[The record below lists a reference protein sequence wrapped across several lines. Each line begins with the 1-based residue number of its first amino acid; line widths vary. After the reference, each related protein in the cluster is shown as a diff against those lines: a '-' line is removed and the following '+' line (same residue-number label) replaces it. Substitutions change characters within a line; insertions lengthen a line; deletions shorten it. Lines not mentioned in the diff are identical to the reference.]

1 MARDTLRSPT
11 RACALALLALVGG
24 GFTGACQGG
33 GDDPVD
39 GENDGFGSGKAD
51 GALDPDSAEAH
62 AVLALVNDPA
72 VDADELDD
80 DARLNAK
87 AADGIIDH
95 RNGPD
100 GEPGTADDDRFD
112 DLAEL
117 DAVPF
122 VGQTALSQLLAYAI
136 EHGYLQP
143 DTESGTDVIFS
154 PQPFPQ
160 SHNARV
166 AGIIDGAQR
175 SLDIAMYSF
184 SDAGINTA
192 LANAVARGVKVRFLF
207 ETAAAD
213 RKLTGAALASS
224 RSGRLEAAGVD
235 VRWVNKIMHHK
246 FMIVDGPRDDAG
258 AATTATLV
266 TGSGNWSN
274 GAATRYDENTLF
286 LDGHREL
293 NLRVQREFDLLWNHS
308 RDLVANPAIV
318 TEHSTLDITDELIG
332 DDAGEEVFFTSANFK
347 IQGANTFVING
358 SNTVADQL
366 VAAIQGADTSIQ
378 VASGHLR
385 SRPVAEA
392 LMQKA
397 VDSPEVE
404 IQVYLDGQ
412 EFISEATHDNQ
423 VDDLEEC
430 LANAGASASKI
441 RDCNDSGFLFGFM
454 LGNSGADVRYKYYSY
469 RWSASNALQMHHK
482 FMIIDG
488 DELWTGSYNLSDN
501 AEHNTFENMFHFSGP
516 AAADLV
522 DDFEANFTSMWG
534 TGVAD
539 DLLGQLRET
548 ITSVATTDVPLL
560 FAPMSL
566 DWQQVTDLKD
576 LLRDECPSI
585 NNADFRTRPEAHP
598 FCR

>member
-1 MARDTLRSPT
+1 MARDTVRSAT
-11 RACALALLALVGG
+11 RAPALVLLGFVGG
-24 GFTGACQGG
+24 VVGACQSG

-39 GENDGFGSGKAD
+39 GEHDGFGSGKAD

-72 VDADELDD
+72 VDADLLDD

-122 VGQTALSQLLAYAI
+122 VGPTALNQLLTYAI

-160 SHNARV
+160 SHNVRV

-207 ETAAAD
+207 ETAADD
-213 RKLTGAALASS
+213 RKLTGAALAAS

-246 FMIVDGPRDDAG
+246 FMIVDGPRDDAD
-258 AATTATLV
+258 AAATATLV

-293 NLRVQREFDLLWNHS
+293 NLRVQREFDLLWDHS
-308 RDLVANPAIV
+308 RDLAANPAIV

-347 IQGANTFVING
+347 IQGDDTFVING
-358 SNTVADQL
+358 RNTVADQL

-397 VDSPEVE
+397 VDAPEVE

-412 EFISEATHDNQ
+412 EFISETTHDIQ
-423 VDDLEEC
+423 VDELEEC

-441 RDCNDSGFLFGFM
+441 RNCTDRGFLFGFVV
-454 LGNSGADVRYKYYSY
+454 GNSGIDVRYKYYSY

-482 FMIIDG
+482 YMIIDG

-501 AEHNTFENMFHFSGP
+501 AEHNTFENMFRFSGP
-516 AAADLV
+516 AAADIV
-522 DDFEANFTSMWG
+522 DDYEANFAAMWG

-539 DLLGQLRET
+539 DLLGQLRDT

-576 LLRDECPSI
+576 LLRAECPSI
-585 NNADFRTRPEAHP
+585 NSADFRTRPEAHP

>member
-1 MARDTLRSPT
+1 
-11 RACALALLALVGG
+11 
-24 GFTGACQGG
+24 
-33 GDDPVD
+33 
-39 GENDGFGSGKAD
+39 
-51 GALDPDSAEAH
+51 
-62 AVLALVNDPA
+62 
-72 VDADELDD
+72 
-80 DARLNAK
+80 
-87 AADGIIDH
+87 
-95 RNGPD
+95 
-100 GEPGTADDDRFD
+100 
-112 DLAEL
+112 
-117 DAVPF
+117 
-122 VGQTALSQLLAYAI
+122 
-136 EHGYLQP
+136 
-143 DTESGTDVIFS
+143 
-154 PQPFPQ
+154 
-160 SHNARV
+160 
-166 AGIIDGAQR
+166 
-175 SLDIAMYSF
+175 
-184 SDAGINTA
+184 
-192 LANAVARGVKVRFLF
+192 
-207 ETAAAD
+207 
-213 RKLTGAALASS
+213 
-224 RSGRLEAAGVD
+224 
-235 VRWVNKIMHHK
+235 
-246 FMIVDGPRDDAG
+246 
-258 AATTATLV
+258 
-266 TGSGNWSN
+266 
-274 GAATRYDENTLF
+274 
-286 LDGHREL
+286 
-293 NLRVQREFDLLWNHS
+293 
-308 RDLVANPAIV
+308 
-318 TEHSTLDITDELIG
+318 
-332 DDAGEEVFFTSANFK
+332 VFFTSANFK